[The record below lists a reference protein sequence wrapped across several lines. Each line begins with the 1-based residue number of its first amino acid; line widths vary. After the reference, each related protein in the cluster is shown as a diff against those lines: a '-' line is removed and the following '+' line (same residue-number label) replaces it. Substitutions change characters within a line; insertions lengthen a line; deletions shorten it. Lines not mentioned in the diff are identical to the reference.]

1 MRDPT
6 LPAFK
11 PRWTPEEINQIERD
25 NYRRFHEQQW
35 REINAMPISK
45 VRAFLGLSP
54 RNG

>member
-1 MRDPT
+1 MTTR
-6 LPAFK
+6 LS
-11 PRWTPEEINQIERD
+11 PEQIRELDEIEAR